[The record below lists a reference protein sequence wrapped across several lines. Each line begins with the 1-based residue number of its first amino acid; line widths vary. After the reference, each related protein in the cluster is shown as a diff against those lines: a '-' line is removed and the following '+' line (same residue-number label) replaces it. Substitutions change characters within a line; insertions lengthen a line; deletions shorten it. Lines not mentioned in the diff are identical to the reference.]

1 MAAAASSLKSQAQDL
16 VGTVAVFK
24 LSQGQGGFAS
34 SSPRAAA
41 PANHSAPKQLPPARQ
56 ATPNFKTA
64 LSAPAAAR
72 ASTQTAKSGGDDW
85 ESF

>member
-1 MAAAASSLKSQAQDL
+1 L
-16 VGTVAVFK
+16 
-24 LSQGQGGFAS
+24 

-41 PANHSAPKQLPPARQ
+41 PANHSAPKQLSPARQ
-56 ATPNFKTA
+56 AAPKFKTA

-72 ASTQTAKSGGDDW
+72 ASTRTAESGGDDW